1 MNTTEITM
9 GRLNGKRKS
18 GKVLEMIRVD
28 EVQIRGHLDT
38 VVKASVEQT
47 LNALLRLR
55 SRAP

>member
-1 MNTTEITM
+1 M
-9 GRLNGKRKS
+9 GMLNGKRKS

-28 EVQIRGHLDT
+28 DGQIRGHLDT